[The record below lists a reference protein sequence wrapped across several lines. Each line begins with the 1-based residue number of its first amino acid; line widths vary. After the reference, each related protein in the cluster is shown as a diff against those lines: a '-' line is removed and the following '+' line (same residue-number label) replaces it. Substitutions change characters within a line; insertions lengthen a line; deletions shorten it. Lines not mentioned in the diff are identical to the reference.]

1 MQTDPVTDET
11 TASGPIAETHNFASD
26 IAVAAFFLVW
36 AIVGWTSLLSD
47 KNLFSDLYAGADP
60 GPTLL
65 PIIVLSVLSLGGV
78 ALAAGAFLNRRL
90 TTKSADT
97 VLGLPKGFK
106 LALALFVTIASFPFF
121 MTHIG
126 YLPTTFIFVFVWAFG
141 LAHDPMQ
148 APLRNGMI
156 AALAA
161 GITTLLIYACFD
173 LLIGVRFP

>member
-1 MQTDPVTDET
+1 MQTEPGPDET
-11 TASGPIAETHNFASD
+11 TDTAAIVETNNFASD
-26 IAVAAFFLVW
+26 IAVAAFFLIW

-47 KNLFSDLYAGADP
+47 ANLFSDLYAGADP

-65 PIIVLSVLSLGGV
+65 PIIVLSVLSLGGA
-78 ALAAGAFLNRRL
+78 ALAAGAFLSRRH
-90 TTKSADT
+90 TSKSADT
-97 VLGLPKGFK
+97 ALGLPKGFK

-141 LAHDPMQ
+141 LTHDPMQ